1 MGSVLNQEALA
12 WIFREQVTKDFRGK
26 FKHTAGGGG
35 GGGTLIFSCI
45 DMVIF
50 WVQNFDFRNFG
61 GVFRK
66 LNIIG
71 V

>member
-26 FKHTAGGGG
+26 FKHTGGG

-50 WVQNFDFRNFG
+50 GVQNFDFRNFL